1 MGKFVCGNSWEI
13 INNISTIIN
22 HQKLDRKFK
31 EIMSDDSDPSVK
43 IMQLIKRR
51 KNYLNIIEHSLSN
64 GDAFFA
70 KCFRLSENIEETL
83 HRDPA

>member
-1 MGKFVCGNSWEI
+1 
-13 INNISTIIN
+13 
-22 HQKLDRKFK
+22 
-31 EIMSDDSDPSVK
+31 MSDNSDASVK

-83 HRDPA
+83 HKDPASTNITARNYFLLGSFLSNTIFL

>member
-1 MGKFVCGNSWEI
+1 
-13 INNISTIIN
+13 
-22 HQKLDRKFK
+22 
-31 EIMSDDSDPSVK
+31 MSDDSDPSVK